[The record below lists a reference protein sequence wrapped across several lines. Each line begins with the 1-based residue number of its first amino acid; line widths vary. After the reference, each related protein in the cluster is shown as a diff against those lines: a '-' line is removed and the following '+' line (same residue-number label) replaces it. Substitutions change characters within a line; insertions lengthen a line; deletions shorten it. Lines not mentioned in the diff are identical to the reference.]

1 MTMTPENLPR
11 RPNNN
16 VTTTNQQQQQQQQQ
30 QEIGIVFTGLA
41 QRAGAILH
49 KLELCSPLALR
60 NKQSVQSEKLID
72 STTTANTQDDN
83 TAQEDIEQT
92 TSSEDT
98 TSASDDSTSNTS
110 SSYQGVYNSYPQHLS
125 HTKFAL
131 PTPTSKIY
139 NMVLLCY
146 GKEVGGSVSNSNIGK
161 GREGRDVGREV
172 PQQAE
177 DVIWGM
183 LSRVV
188 QQQQQQ
194 QKHQS
199 NSDLLYPTIE
209 NWNCI
214 LSCWSKSNDTDKA
227 FYAFSFL
234 LSWME
239 WNKHVE
245 LNNELYSSLKS
256 SSSVDGVD
264 GISKPDMDSFYFVL
278 KSCLVDDK
286 FDIVEDGNDMTD
298 ESKDA
303 RIQRAKEMG
312 AGVAIR
318 LWNEIQRGSNNTT
331 SMDIDSDMYY
341 EILQAICQSSE
352 LPSTKSTT
360 SRPLAALARVF
371 TSCCKDGMNTLEIM
385 NLVRDHTTE
394 SQFDQLKAKVATF
407 L

>member
-1 MTMTPENLPR
+1 MTPENPPR
-11 RPNNN
+11 RPSYAPI
-16 VTTTNQQQQQQQQQ
+16 NQQQE
-30 QEIGIVFTGLA
+30 QEGIGFTGLA

-60 NKQSVQSEKLID
+60 NKQQVQSKSEKLID
-72 STTTANTQDDN
+72 STTKADDD

-92 TSSEDT
+92 TSASKEDY
-98 TSASDDSTSNTS
+98 NTS
-110 SSYQGVYNSYPQHLS
+110 TSSYQGVYNSYPQHLS

-131 PTPTSKIY
+131 PSPTSKIY
-139 NMVLLCY
+139 NMVLLSY
-146 GKEVGGSVSNSNIGK
+146 GKEVSGSNNNT
-161 GREGRDVGREV
+161 GREGRGREVERESGKEV

-188 QQQQQQ
+188 QQQQQLQ
-194 QKHQS
+194 HQS
-199 NSDLLYPTIE
+199 NSDLLYPTVE
-209 NWNCI
+209 NWNCV

-239 WNKHVE
+239 WNKQIE
-245 LNNELYSSLKS
+245 LNDVLYNSLKGS
-256 SSSVDGVD
+256 SSDDDGVD
-264 GISKPDMDSFYFVL
+264 VISKPDMDSFYFVL
-278 KSCLVDDK
+278 QSCLVSDE
-286 FDIVEDGNDMTD
+286 FDVGKDGDGNDSSTED

-318 LWNEIQRGSNNTT
+318 LWNEMQRGSNNDT
-331 SMDIDSDMYY
+331 SMDIDSTMYY

-394 SQFDQLKAKVATF
+394 SQFDQLKATTSF

>member
-1 MTMTPENLPR
+1 MTPENPPR
-11 RPNNN
+11 RPSYAPI
-16 VTTTNQQQQQQQQQ
+16 NQQQE
-30 QEIGIVFTGLA
+30 QELGIGFTGLA

-60 NKQSVQSEKLID
+60 NKQQVQSKSEKLID
-72 STTTANTQDDN
+72 STTKADDD

-92 TSSEDT
+92 TSASKEDN
-98 TSASDDSTSNTS
+98 NTS
-110 SSYQGVYNSYPQHLS
+110 TSSYQGVYNSYPQHLS

-139 NMVLLCY
+139 NMVLLSY
-146 GKEVGGSVSNSNIGK
+146 GKEVS
-161 GREGRDVGREV
+161 GREV

-194 QKHQS
+194 HQS
-199 NSDLLYPTIE
+199 NSDLLYPTVE
-209 NWNCI
+209 NWNCV
-214 LSCWSKSNDTDKA
+214 LSCWSKSYDTDKA

-239 WNKHVE
+239 WNKHVK
-245 LNNELYSSLKS
+245 LNYELYSSLGS
-256 SSSVDGVD
+256 SSSVDD
-264 GISKPDMDSFYFVL
+264 GLDVVSKPDMDSFYFVL
-278 KSCLVDDK
+278 QSCLVNDE
-286 FDIVEDGNDMTD
+286 FDTVKDGDGNDSSTED

-318 LWNEIQRGSNNTT
+318 LWNEMQRGSNNNDTAL
-331 SMDIDSDMYY
+331 DIDSTMYH

-394 SQFDQLKAKVATF
+394 SQFYQLKAKVATF

>member
-1 MTMTPENLPR
+1 MTPENPPR
-11 RPNNN
+11 RPNNNN
-16 VTTTNQQQQQQQQQ
+16 VTTTNQQQQYK
-30 QEIGIVFTGLA
+30 GIVFTGLA
-41 QRAGAILH
+41 QRAGAILL

-60 NKQSVQSEKLID
+60 NKQHVQSKSIE
-72 STTTANTQDDN
+72 STATAHDTT
-83 TAQEDIEQT
+83 EDIEQT
-92 TSSEDT
+92 TSSSDGT
-98 TSASDDSTSNTS
+98 TPT
-110 SSYQGVYNSYPQHLS
+110 SYQGVYNSYPHHLS

-131 PTPTSKIY
+131 PTPTQAIY
-139 NMVLLCY
+139 NMVLLSY
-146 GKEVGGSVSNSNIGK
+146 GKEVS
-161 GREGRDVGREV
+161 GREV

-188 QQQQQQ
+188 QQQQHQ
-194 QKHQS
+194 QS
-199 NSDLLYPTIE
+199 NSDLLYPTVE
-209 NWNCI
+209 NWNCV
-214 LSCWSKSNDTDKA
+214 LSCWSKSNNTDKA

-245 LNNELYSSLKS
+245 LNDELYSSVKS
-256 SSSVDGVD
+256 SADDGLD
-264 GISKPDMDSFYFVL
+264 GISKPDMESFYFVL
-278 KSCLVDDK
+278 QSCLVDDK
-286 FDIVEDGNDMTD
+286 FDIVKDGDDSKDDTD
-298 ESKDA
+298 DA

-318 LWNEIQRGSNNTT
+318 LWNEMQSGSNNTT

>member
-1 MTMTPENLPR
+1 MTPESPPR
-11 RPNNN
+11 RPNRNN
-16 VTTTNQQQQQQQQQ
+16 ATTNQQQQQQVG
-30 QEIGIVFTGLA
+30 IGFTGLA

-60 NKQSVQSEKLID
+60 NKQIQSKSNKLIEP
-72 STTTANTQDDN
+72 STDDNTQDG
-83 TAQEDIEQT
+83 TAQQDIEQT
-92 TSSEDT
+92 TFTTED
-98 TSASDDSTSNTS
+98 SDKSS

-131 PTPTSKIY
+131 PMPTSKIY

-146 GKEVGGSVSNSNIGK
+146 GKEVSGGSNDDGS
-161 GREGRDVGREV
+161 GREV

-188 QQQQQQ
+188 QQQQHQQ
-194 QKHQS
+194 QS
-199 NSDLLYPTIE
+199 NSDLLLYPTVE
-209 NWNCI
+209 NWNCV

-245 LNNELYSSLKS
+245 LNDELFNSLKS
-256 SSSVDGVD
+256 SSGVDDGVD

-278 KSCLVDDK
+278 QSCLVNDE
-286 FDIVEDGNDMTD
+286 FYIAEDGNDSSED

-318 LWNEIQRGSNNTT
+318 LWNEMQRSSNNDTT
-331 SMDIDSDMYY
+331 SREIDSTMYY
-341 EILQAICQSSE
+341 EILQAICQSAE

-360 SRPLAALARVF
+360 SRPLAALARAF
-371 TSCCKDGMNTLEIM
+371 TSCCKDGMNTIEIM

>member
-1 MTMTPENLPR
+1 MTPENPPR
-11 RPNNN
+11 RPTNNN
-16 VTTTNQQQQQQQQQ
+16 ANATNQQQQ
-30 QEIGIVFTGLA
+30 ELGIGFTGLA

-60 NKQSVQSEKLID
+60 NKQQVKHQSNKSME
-72 STTTANTQDDN
+72 STTTADTTDV
-83 TAQEDIEQT
+83 DIEQT
-92 TSSEDT
+92 TSASEEGND
-98 TSASDDSTSNTS
+98 TS

-131 PTPTSKIY
+131 PTPTFKIY
-139 NMVLLCY
+139 NMVLLSY
-146 GKEVGGSVSNSNIGK
+146 GKEVSV
-161 GREGRDVGREV
+161 REV

-177 DVIWGM
+177 DVILGM

-188 QQQQQQ
+188 QQHQQ
-194 QKHQS
+194 HQS
-199 NSDLLYPTIE
+199 NSDLLLYPTVE
-209 NWNCI
+209 NWNCV

-227 FYAFSFL
+227 FYSFSFL
-234 LSWME
+234 LSWVE
-239 WNKHVE
+239 WNKYVE
-245 LNNELYSSLKS
+245 LNDELFDSLS
-256 SSSVDGVD
+256 SSSADDGVD
-264 GISKPDMDSFYFVL
+264 GISKPSMDSFYFVL
-278 KSCLVDDK
+278 QSCLVNEEI
-286 FDIVEDGNDMTD
+286 DIVKDGDDNDSSTED
-298 ESKDA
+298 ESKDI

-318 LWNEIQRGSNNTT
+318 LWNEMQRGSNNDT
-331 SMDIDSDMYY
+331 SLDIDSTMYH

>member
-1 MTMTPENLPR
+1 MTPENPPR
-11 RPNNN
+11 RPSYAPI
-16 VTTTNQQQQQQQQQ
+16 NQQQE
-30 QEIGIVFTGLA
+30 QEGIGFTGLA

-60 NKQSVQSEKLID
+60 NKQQVKHQSNKSIE
-72 STTTANTQDDN
+72 STSTADTTK
-83 TAQEDIEQT
+83 EDIEQT
-92 TSSEDT
+92 TSASEEG
-98 TSASDDSTSNTS
+98 SNTSS

-139 NMVLLCY
+139 NMVLLSY
-146 GKEVGGSVSNSNIGK
+146 GKEVSGSNDNEIERDTGK
-161 GREGRDVGREV
+161 EAGREVEREGREV

-194 QKHQS
+194 HQS
-199 NSDLLYPTIE
+199 NSDLLYPTVE
-209 NWNCI
+209 NWNCV

-245 LNNELYSSLKS
+245 LNDELYSSLGS
-256 SSSVDGVD
+256 SSSDVDGVD

-278 KSCLVDDK
+278 QSCLVNDEFDTGNSDDT
-286 FDIVEDGNDMTD
+286 TD
-298 ESKDA
+298 ESKDTKL
-303 RIQRAKEMG
+303 QRAKEMG

-318 LWNEIQRGSNNTT
+318 LWNEMQRSSNNDT
-331 SMDIDSDMYY
+331 SLEIDSTMYY
-341 EILQAICQSSE
+341 AILQAICQSSE